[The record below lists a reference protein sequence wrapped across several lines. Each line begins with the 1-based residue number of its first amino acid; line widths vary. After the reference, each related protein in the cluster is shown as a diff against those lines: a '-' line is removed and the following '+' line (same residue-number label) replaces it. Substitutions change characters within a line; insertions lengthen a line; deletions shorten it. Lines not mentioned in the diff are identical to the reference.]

1 MFNIKDIEILSKH
14 IEIVHHVKGRVR
26 LKMDAKIANSGISL
40 GLEDFENLSQ
50 NLKGIKSS
58 RLNKIA
64 KSLTI
69 EYDYELISSSLF
81 DDLNSG
87 NNLEIVV
94 TKLNSLKE
102 VL

>member
-1 MFNIKDIEILSKH
+1 MFNVKDIEILSKH

-26 LKMDAKIANSGISL
+26 LKIDTKIANSGISL
-40 GLEDFENLSQ
+40 GLEDFENLSK

-69 EYDYELISSSLF
+69 EYDYELIPSSLF

-94 TKLNSLKE
+94 AKLNSLKE
-102 VL
+102 IL